1 MKHMT
6 IGVLGLCLC
15 ANSLAAPAVVQL
27 LQAPAWRVHDGH
39 RTALAVSQELASGDR
54 VVTGVGARARLRLA
68 EGSMV
73 KLGEN
78 AELALKD
85 MVVPAT
91 DDGVFTGFL
100 DVVKGAFRFTTT
112 LVGRHRELTAQL
124 HSATIGIRGTDV
136 WGKTEETRDFV
147 VLLEGKVAIERDGQS
162 YALDVANSLFM
173 APRGLPPQPIGP
185 VNPEDLGR
193 WAQETEAQPAAG
205 IVNGDGSYRVYLA
218 SSTSAAA
225 AAALVAQL
233 AEAGYAATV
242 EPATVATRS
251 WFRVTLGGYAS
262 RADASAVATRLQ
274 AAFHLASPWI
284 AGGS

>member
-1 MKHMT
+1 MKRMA

-15 ANSLAAPAVVQL
+15 ANSLAVPAVVQV

-39 RTALAVSQELASGDR
+39 RTALAVSQELVSGDR

-68 EGSMV
+68 EGSTV

-112 LVGRHRELTAQL
+112 VVGRHRELKAQL
-124 HSATIGIRGTDV
+124 RSATIGIRGTDV

-147 VLLEGKVAIERDGQS
+147 VLLEGKVAIERDG
-162 YALDVANSLFM
+162 
-173 APRGLPPQPIGP
+173 
-185 VNPEDLGR
+185 
-193 WAQETEAQPAAG
+193 
-205 IVNGDGSYRVYLA
+205 
-218 SSTSAAA
+218 
-225 AAALVAQL
+225 
-233 AEAGYAATV
+233 
-242 EPATVATRS
+242 
-251 WFRVTLGGYAS
+251 
-262 RADASAVATRLQ
+262 
-274 AAFHLASPWI
+274 
-284 AGGS
+284 